1 MQTQKKLND
10 NLVLTSVLLG
20 AVLFF
25 IFVLPVLQTKQKKDM
40 KNLNEKFSNNSE
52 EIKKLDKNICSKQCC
67 NHSQWPVPHD
77 AKSGPIPK
85 DKLKNY
91 IGTNMSCNFG
101 EGSGC
106 LCVTKDDFNYLANRG
121 GNSGSNMCK

>member
-1 MQTQKKLND
+1 MQNQKKINS
-10 NLVLTSVLLG
+10 NLILAIVLLG
-20 AVLFF
+20 SILFYL
-25 IFVLPVLQTKQKKDM
+25 FVLPSLQCKQEKD
-40 KNLNEKFSNNSE
+40 LNKVKEKFVNSSNV
-52 EIKKLDKNICSKQCC
+52 IRKLDQNMCSKQCC

-91 IGTNMSCNFG
+91 IGTNLTCNYG
-101 EGSGC
+101 NGSGC

-121 GNSGSNMCK
+121 GNSGNNMCK

>member
-1 MQTQKKLND
+1 MQSQKKLNN
-10 NLVLTSVLLG
+10 NLVLATVLLG

-25 IFVLPVLQTKQKKDM
+25 IFVLPSLQCKQKKDLN
-40 KNLNEKFSNNSE
+40 NLKEKFANNTD
-52 EIKKLDKNICSKQCC
+52 EIKKLDKNMCSKQCC

-77 AKSGPIPK
+77 AKSGPISK
-85 DKLKNY
+85 EKLANY
-91 IGTNMSCNFG
+91 IGTNLTCNFG

-121 GNSGSNMCK
+121 GNSGNNMCK

>member
-1 MQTQKKLND
+1 MQSQKKINN
-10 NLVLTSVLLG
+10 NLVLAIVLLG
-20 AVLFF
+20 AILFYLF
-25 IFVLPVLQTKQKKDM
+25 ILPSLQCEQKKD
-40 KNLNEKFSNNSE
+40 LNKLKEKFGNNST
-52 EIKKLDKNICSKQCC
+52 EIRKLDQNMCSKQCC

-77 AKSGPIPK
+77 AKSGPISK

-91 IGTNMSCNFG
+91 IGTNLSCNYG

-121 GNSGSNMCK
+121 GNSGKEKF

>member
-1 MQTQKKLND
+1 MQSQKKFND
-10 NLVLTSVLLG
+10 NLILATALLV
-20 AVLFF
+20 AVFFF
-25 IFVLPVLQTKQKKDM
+25 IFVLPSLQHKQKRD
-40 KNLNEKFSNNSE
+40 LNKIKEKFANNSG
-52 EIKKLDKNICSKQCC
+52 EIKKLDRNICSKQCC

-85 DKLKNY
+85 DKLKDY

-121 GNSGSNMCK
+121 GNSGNNMCK

>member
-1 MQTQKKLND
+1 MQSQEKLNN
-10 NLVLTSVLLG
+10 NLVLATVLLG

-25 IFVLPVLQTKQKKDM
+25 IFILPNLQCEQKKD
-40 KNLNEKFSNNSE
+40 LNDIKEKFANE
-52 EIKKLDKNICSKQCC
+52 PDEIRKLDKNICSKQCC
-67 NHSQWPVPHD
+67 NHSQWAVPDD

-85 DKLKNY
+85 EKLNDY
-91 IGTNMSCNFG
+91 IGSNFSCNFG

-121 GNSGSNMCK
+121 GNSGK